1 MNIENYEIEY
11 KNIKLEYIKNFMIE
25 VLNLDYKYSD
35 IFDSNI
41 KIDYAYVDCIDELI
55 IDDEEKN
62 KLFKDVEVELKEK
75 YNVVLNIIICYN
87 IKENLGDYYEKSYIT
102 CNRCFKE
109 YLSN

>member
-1 MNIENYEIEY
+1 MV
-11 KNIKLEYIKNFMIE
+11 E
-25 VLNLDYKYSD
+25 VLNLNYKNSD
-35 IFDSNI
+35 IFDSDI

-87 IKENLGDYYEKSYIT
+87 IKEDFGDYYEKSYIA
-102 CNRCFKE
+102 CNRWFKE